1 MTLDTL
7 TTPEQPLDDQIM
19 TLIAAA
25 GGSPHADLIKEIVL
39 TALKLASDRAGRG
52 DLKLL
57 NSALKELRYA
67 FKVFAPYRHLRKVSI
82 FGSSRTQPDQ
92 PEYGQAHRFAEA
104 ISRKGFMVITGA
116 GDGIMAAGHG
126 GAGREKSF
134 GVNIRLPFEQRAN
147 AFIQDDPK
155 LVTFKYFFTRKLVFM
170 KESHAIVLFPGG
182 FGTHD
187 EGFEAMTLIQTG
199 KANLLPLVFV
209 DAPGGA
215 YWAEWRTYVERH
227 LLGKGM
233 ISEQDMAL
241 FRVTDSVEEA
251 VREVMGFYRV
261 YHSARYVRD
270 HLSIRLVRRPSDT
283 VLARVETGFGDIVAA
298 GGSWRLSEPLPEE
311 ANEPELA
318 ALPRLVGRFNRRD
331 FGRLRQLV
339 DVLNAD
345 PAPAPAPVAAVPVPD
360 MPFLYAPVADSTRER
375 D

>member
-1 MTLDTL
+1 MTLDSL
-7 TTPEQPLDDQIM
+7 TTLEQPLDDQIM

-25 GGSPHADLIKEIVL
+25 GGSPHADLIKEIVH
-39 TALKLASDRAGRG
+39 TALKLVSDRAGRG

-67 FKVFAPYRHLRKVSI
+67 FKVFNPYRHLRKVSI
-82 FGSSRTQPDQ
+82 FGSSRTRPDQ
-92 PEYGQAHRFAEA
+92 AEYQQAHRFAEA
-104 ISRKGFMVITGA
+104 IARLGFMVITGA

-209 DAPGGA
+209 DAPGGT
-215 YWAEWRTYVERH
+215 YWAEWRSYVERH

-233 ISEQDMAL
+233 ISEQDMSL
-241 FRVTDSVEEA
+241 FRVTSSMEDAVEEIT
-251 VREVMGFYRV
+251 RFYRV

-270 HLSIRLVRRPSDT
+270 QLSIRLVRRPSAA
-283 VLARVETGFGDIVAA
+283 VLARIENGFVDIVAP
-298 GGSWRLSEPLPEE
+298 GGTWRLSEPLPEE

-318 ALPRLVGRFNRRD
+318 GLPRLVGRFNRRD

-345 PAPAPAPVAAVPVPD
+345 PAPSPGPVAAVPVPD
-360 MPFLYAPVADSTRER
+360 TPFLYAPVAESNRQR